1 MKRLRYIW
9 IYLFLGGCLYFPW
22 IWLSDHRELA
32 SNHVLRNGPALAFA
46 MLCQWGCWW
55 LACWTWRRLLSRHT
69 PVRINLWESA
79 IQMMSVLLGKYL
91 PGKIWGML
99 ARGARMAE
107 MGIAKADVLAL
118 SVLEQYYSVCCGG
131 IVAVCLLLLWLGGP
145 VWMLLLPVLVVGA
158 GAAERMRQL
167 AWSWVRR
174 WPKYQH
180 LPALRVDWVESLQLQ
195 AGFAGVWILQSAA
208 ISLLHRAFFPS
219 TLSAMDFVW
228 LMASN
233 IVGILVGFLAL
244 FAPGGIGV
252 RELVATSMSA
262 AIMPWDEALALQLIA
277 RAWLV
282 LHEVLVG
289 GAIVALGIKFQ
300 RKS

>member
-22 IWLSDHRELA
+22 IWLGDHRELA
-32 SNHVLRNGPALAFA
+32 SNHVLRNGPALAVA
-46 MLCQWGCWW
+46 LVCQWGCWW

-69 PVRINLWESA
+69 EVRLSLWESA

-107 MGIAKADVLAL
+107 MGIAKTDVLAL
-118 SVLEQYYSVCCGG
+118 SVLDQYYSVCCGG

-145 VWMLLLPVLVVGA
+145 VWLLLLPVLVVGA
-158 GAAERMRQL
+158 GGVERMRQL

-180 LPALRVDWVESLQLQ
+180 LAELRVDWVESLQLQ

-219 TLSAMDFVW
+219 TLSAMDFIW

-252 RELVATSMSA
+252 REVVATSMSA
-262 AIMPWDEALALQLIA
+262 TIMPWDEALALQLIA
-277 RAWLV
+277 RVWLV

-289 GAIVALGIKFQ
+289 GAIVALGVKIQ